1 MQKEW
6 WTTPHS
12 VNELEDIWEE
22 APPIAEL
29 PKRVSDFQKALNG
42 ICLAIL
48 MILALIGAISIIKS
62 AFAERQQPSI
72 FFDK

>member
-6 WTTPHS
+6 WTTPYS

-22 APPIAEL
+22 VK
-29 PKRVSDFQKALNG
+29 PKQESNFLLTLTG

-48 MILALIGAISIIKS
+48 MILALIGVLSIIKP
-62 AFAERQQPSI
+62 AFSERQQPSI